1 MDGLLDK
8 YKTASGEAQSEG
20 SEANQ
25 PQVKTIFSLSILHT
39 HTHAPFHFFFIISYY
54 ALYREFGTYAL

>member
-25 PQVKTIFSLSILHT
+25 PQVNTFFSLSILPPT
-39 HTHAPFHFFFIISYY
+39 FFSLSLYY
-54 ALYREFGTYAL
+54 ALYREFGIYAFGLFYFY

>member
-25 PQVKTIFSLSILHT
+25 PQVNTIFSLSILSLT
-39 HTHAPFHFFFIISYY
+39 TPPSLHFFHSLFI
-54 ALYREFGTYAL
+54 AL

>member
-25 PQVKTIFSLSILHT
+25 PQVNTIFSLSILHT
-39 HTHAPFHFFFIISYY
+39 HTPLSFFFIISYY